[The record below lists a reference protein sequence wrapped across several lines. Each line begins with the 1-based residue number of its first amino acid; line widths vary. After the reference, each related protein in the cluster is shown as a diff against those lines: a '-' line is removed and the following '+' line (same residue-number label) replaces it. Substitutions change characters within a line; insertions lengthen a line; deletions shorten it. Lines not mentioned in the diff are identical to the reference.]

1 MDNSE
6 VYLLLNI
13 LKEALGH
20 PNYPNIRNEATK
32 RLQEIN
38 DSLGTPTDLRQQASQ
53 AAFVEGPKSIPSK
66 PEESAPIEPV
76 EESDDGMR
84 RV

>member
-20 PNYPNIRNEATK
+20 PNYQNIRNEAAK
-32 RLQEIN
+32 RLQAIN
-38 DSLGTPTDLRQQASQ
+38 DSLGTPTDLKQQASQ
-53 AAFVEGPKSIPSK
+53 AAFVEGPKSIPST
-66 PEESAPIEPV
+66 PEESAPAEPT
-76 EESDDGMR
+76 DDMR

>member
-13 LKEALGH
+13 LKEVLGH
-20 PNYPNIRNEATK
+20 PNYPNIRNEAAK
-32 RLQEIN
+32 QLLEIN
-38 DSLGTPTDLRQQASQ
+38 DSLGTPTDLKQQASQ
-53 AAFVEGPKSIPSK
+53 ATFVEGPKSIPSQ
-66 PEESAPIEPV
+66 PEEPAPAEPT
-76 EESDDGMR
+76 DDMR

>member
-20 PNYPNIRNEATK
+20 PNYPNIRNEAAK
-32 RLQEIN
+32 RLLEIN
-38 DSLGTPTDLRQQASQ
+38 DKLGSLTDLKQQASQ
-53 AAFVEGPKSIPSK
+53 AAFAEKPKSIPSK
-66 PEESAPIEPV
+66 PEEPAPAEPT
-76 EESDDGMR
+76 DDMR